1 MGTWM
6 DDQSV
11 FGALPMRLPTV
22 AFGCLEKR
30 VLGTELD
37 SASPFFAVTAWKQ
50 KAHFHLQC
58 LAAILPIIIGFNE
71 YRKELVDLMNAFQTI
86 PHHLFFKTHWM
97 RFTTLIEL

>member
-1 MGTWM
+1 
-6 DDQSV
+6 
-11 FGALPMRLPTV
+11 MRLAAWKRECSELNSIPHRLSLQLQHGTV
-22 AFGCLEKR
+22 
-30 VLGTELD
+30 
-37 SASPFFAVTAWKQ
+37 KQ